1 MRRSVLGRWL
11 LLFIALSTVRGL
23 LYSAVLLPWHAPDEP
38 EHYEYVRLLYEKG
51 RLVSWSDISPA
62 VEQEVIASMD
72 RFNFWETGRYQQQGS
87 TFREI
92 WGPGAHQLHQPPLGY
107 LPYLVGLI
115 IAPGNIALQVYLM
128 RLIAVFLWVIIVAM
142 SFWAAYE
149 LWGPESILS
158 LAVPSFVVF
167 LPTFTSLSGTIN
179 NDHLAEL
186 AISVAFVIWLVS
198 FKRGLSFLRA
208 TILIAVSVIAPLA
221 KRTGLLLLP
230 VHLMAAILYL
240 RLHHPRI
247 FSRKKIVF
255 ALGVALLTV
264 GLVIALATV
273 GMTWLSEYA
282 PDKAEYLAKIY
293 LFLPSEQFPFSLAQS
308 YFSTEA
314 FGLYVHY
321 ARFLFTSFWGQFG
334 LLNIHWPAPLFGIAT
349 IITVGALI
357 GLVLLSLRLWKGS
370 YRLRS
375 WQSASLW
382 LFAFSVAA
390 LIAMI
395 YAYQIRG
402 WDMTS
407 MTWPQARYLFVV
419 IIPIATLF
427 VQGWSELVPQ
437 RHRTAWVIAL
447 LVLLVLLDTFSITCL
462 IIPYF
467 YG

>member
-1 MRRSVLGRWL
+1 MRDRMRWL
-11 LLFIALSTVRGL
+11 LLFIALSAVRGL

-62 VEQEVIASMD
+62 VEQEVIASLD

-115 IAPGNIALQVYLM
+115 VAPGNIALQVYLM
-128 RLIAVFLWVIIVAM
+128 RLIAVLLGVVIVAM

-158 LAVPSFVVF
+158 LAIPAFVVF

-179 NDHLAEL
+179 NDHLAE
-186 AISVAFVIWLVS
+186 AAVSVVFVLWLVS
-198 FKRGLSFLRA
+198 FKHGLSFLRTCA
-208 TILIAVSVIAPLA
+208 LIVVSVIAPLA
-221 KRTGLLLLP
+221 KRTGLLLVP
-230 VHLMAAILYL
+230 VHLMAVILYL
-240 RLHHPRI
+240 RLHHPSI

-255 ALGVALLTV
+255 TLGVALLMV
-264 GLVIALATV
+264 GLVIALAI
-273 GMTWLSEYA
+273 GGLTWLSEYA
-282 PDKAEYLAKIY
+282 PDKAEYLVKIY
-293 LFLPSEQFPFSLAQS
+293 LFLPSEQFPFSLVQS
-308 YFSTEA
+308 YFSAEA

-321 ARFLFTSFWGQFG
+321 AHFLFVSFWGRFG
-334 LLNIHWPAPLFGIAT
+334 LLNIHWPAPLYGVAT
-349 IITVGALI
+349 IITVGAMT
-357 GLVLLSLRLWKGS
+357 GLVLLSLRPLKGS
-370 YRLRS
+370 YRLQA

-382 LFAFSVAA
+382 LFAFSIAV

-402 WDMTS
+402 WDMTP
-407 MTWPQARYLFVV
+407 MTWPQARYLFVA
-419 IIPIATLF
+419 IIPIAILF

-447 LVLLVLLDTFSITCL
+447 LGLLLLLDTFSIVFL